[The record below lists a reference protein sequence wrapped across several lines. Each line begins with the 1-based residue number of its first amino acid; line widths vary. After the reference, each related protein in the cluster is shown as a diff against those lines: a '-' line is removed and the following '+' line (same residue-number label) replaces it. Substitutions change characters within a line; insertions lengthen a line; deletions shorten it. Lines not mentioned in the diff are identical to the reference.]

1 MGSGRARMVP
11 LLFGQD
17 SYRCRPITF
26 LIVFG
31 LYNRSLR
38 RGQRDGVWT
47 SHGLSGLAGVESR
60 VVVDEWHFT
69 RGLVTTFSV
78 VSHGNGCSG

>member
-1 MGSGRARMVP
+1 MIP
-11 LLFGQD
+11 LLFGKD

-26 LIVFG
+26 LIVSG

-38 RGQRDGVWT
+38 RGQRDGIWT
-47 SHGLSGLAGVESR
+47 SHGSLGLAGVESR
-60 VVVDEWHFT
+60 IVADEWHFT

-78 VSHGNGCSG
+78 VSHGNVCSG